1 MYIFL
6 NCVYL
11 YVMNVIKFYRL
22 LIEVNCIA
30 MPMSESSSIDQFQ
43 LLISRNC

>member
-11 YVMNVIKFYRL
+11 CVMNIIKFYRL
-22 LIEVNCIA
+22 LIQVNRVA

-43 LLISRNC
+43 LLIIRNC